1 MVITNQDIVPLS
13 PHVRLR
19 GAHFMAVVSTH
30 HVRVWCMHKK
40 SLPLVLRSLWCHL
53 RSANHSRFIALSA
66 RTLTIDSAMTDIT
79 HDLELAVNA
88 TRLILETTELQQQ
101 AMTEVS
107 QQFVIFSL
115 W

>member
-1 MVITNQDIVPLS
+1 
-13 PHVRLR
+13 
-19 GAHFMAVVSTH
+19 
-30 HVRVWCMHKK
+30 
-40 SLPLVLRSLWCHL
+40 
-53 RSANHSRFIALSA
+53 
-66 RTLTIDSAMTDIT
+66 MTDIT